1 MNEVYN
7 IVNEINRKS
16 EFLKDWQFGYLS
28 TIPKFSGT
36 GLVIK
41 CFMKLENLPKNESK
55 LKDIC
60 MNYNIYYKFKST
72 DNYNY
77 EFGNIITMG
86 KTEREIIENF
96 VVFADEII
104 ENDK

>member
-1 MNEVYN
+1 
-7 IVNEINRKS
+7 
-16 EFLKDWQFGYLS
+16 
-28 TIPKFSGT
+28 
-36 GLVIK
+36 
-41 CFMKLENLPKNESK
+41 
-55 LKDIC
+55 